1 MVYKHPI
8 APFEKKFKQALE
20 SNIREELN
28 TDTETKIQDFIERF
42 RKIIH
47 ECDACV
53 AGGFVLSAYS
63 KKTFKSSDLDIYI
76 PFKNVKKF
84 FDFLT
89 PSLNPPEY
97 YNPLEIANGYPIFRR
112 HVFACAYDDSFLRK
126 NKIMWVIT
134 LPLRVTRI
142 NDFFNID
149 SFDIMVVADK
159 ILTESVVQNFD
170 LTCSETWYNG
180 VEVKSTENITDN
192 MNCYLRQDYIPS
204 LLNGNYFIY
213 KRIKKYKKRGF
224 EINFQL
230 PNSLK
235 NINYLF
241 SSKSFSGKKTI
252 SNEKEWVVKKILT
265 GIEELIYF
273 GYRYDYN
280 LRYENRIRLIT
291 SLTTLDDIGVFKKT
305 MMSFGWEK
313 MLDLKYE
320 LDFGLF
326 CFLCL
331 SRFHGHGPT
340 ELFTKLL
347 KLAVGENID
356 DYMELNEDEEVL
368 HRLGTVD
375 FYKLVLDYDE
385 GSFYNRKLF
394 NEKSFSQKLTA
405 MKQLNNPVAYNVVEL
420 ENLPIKDILKNM
432 APIEENSKVFITPH
446 KKAFVLTI
454 PEFNQYRNDSA
465 EWFYE
470 CNGDF
475 IRGTNDKKIH
485 FDADEKYVAIA
496 LGDLGFK
503 VLVRYEE
510 LVHSADSTEKLFY
523 IFPKKKFTHT
533 ISHNAAYHIGNWV
546 SANHCQARSN
556 YDVYKIEPISA
567 SSPSKRK
574 YLTRRKTLS
583 LKPKTKSK
591 TNRTT
596 LKKPSTL

>member
-8 APFEKKFKQALE
+8 APFENKFKEALK
-20 SNIREELN
+20 SNIEEQELN
-28 TDTETKIQDFIERF
+28 TDTETKIQDFVERF

-76 PFKNVKKF
+76 PFKSVKKF

-89 PSLNPPEY
+89 PSLNPREY
-97 YNPLEIANGYPIFRR
+97 YNPLEIIDGYPLIRR
-112 HVFACAYDDSFLRK
+112 NVFASAYDDSFLRK

-142 NDFFNID
+142 NDFLNID
-149 SFDIMVVADK
+149 SFDVMVVADK

-192 MNCYLRQDYIPS
+192 MNCYLRQDYITS

-213 KRIKKYKKRGF
+213 NRIKKYSKRGF
-224 EINFQL
+224 KIDFQL
-230 PNSLK
+230 PKSLK
-235 NINYLF
+235 NITF
-241 SSKSFSGKKTI
+241 TGKKI
-252 SNEKEWVVKKILT
+252 IFNQKEWAIKKMLVGVERVI
-265 GIEELIYF
+265 
-273 GYRYDYN
+273 DYGK
-280 LRYENRIRLIT
+280 LQKYETLIRLI
-291 SLTTLDDIGVFKKT
+291 SCLPTLDDISVFKKA

-313 MLDLKYE
+313 MLDLNYE

-331 SRFHGHGPT
+331 SRFLPT

-356 DYMELNEDEEVL
+356 AYMELNEDEDV
-368 HRLGTVD
+368 RDAIWYFGRSLGGRSVN
-375 FYKLVLDYDE
+375 FVLDYDK
-385 GSFYNRKLF
+385 GSFNNRKLF
-394 NEKSFSQKLTA
+394 NEKSFSQKITA
-405 MKQLNNPVAYNVVEL
+405 MKQLNEPVAYNVIEL

-567 SSPSKRK
+567 LSPSKRK
-574 YLTRRKTLS
+574 SLTRRKTLS

-591 TNRTT
+591 TNRAT